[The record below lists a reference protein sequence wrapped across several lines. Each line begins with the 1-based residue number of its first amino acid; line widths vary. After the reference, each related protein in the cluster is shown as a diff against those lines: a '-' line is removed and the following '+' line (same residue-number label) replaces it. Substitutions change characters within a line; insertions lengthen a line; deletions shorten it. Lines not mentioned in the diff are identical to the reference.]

1 MNKHFVNSEDTI
13 AAIATAEGSGGIS
26 VIRISGNDSFRIL
39 SKIFKRKTDRKLSDL
54 ESHRLYRG
62 HIQNSRSE
70 IIDDVLGTIMK
81 SPNSYTGED
90 VVEIHCHGGYL
101 VPRKI
106 LETIIHYGARPA
118 QPGEFS
124 FRAFLNGK
132 IDLTQAEAI
141 VDIVNSQTELGLK
154 QAELQLHGGLSKLI
168 NDLKELTLDSLA
180 EVEANVDFPEE
191 DINPLVKES
200 MIKSS
205 KMIISSTERL
215 ISTFEGG
222 NIIKNG
228 VNTVIIGKPNVG
240 KSSLL
245 NRLLNKDRAIVSQHP
260 GTTRDF
266 IEETIDIKG
275 IPLKLIDTAGIR
287 TTSDEVEGLGVGL
300 AKEKAKIAELIIA
313 VLDSSR
319 DLDTDDIEVLNT
331 IKNHKHLLIANKS
344 DLEQKID
351 TKELERLVNPY
362 NLIPTSAKTGN
373 GIEELKI
380 RIVEL
385 VLGSGNI
392 TDSSEVILTEIRH
405 KKSLEDANSDLK
417 SFLKA
422 LNNNESPEFL
432 AIDLRSALDNFGDIT
447 GETTTEDILGRIF
460 SKFCIG
466 K

>member
-1 MNKHFVNSEDTI
+1 
-13 AAIATAEGSGGIS
+13 
-26 VIRISGNDSFRIL
+26 
-39 SKIFKRKTDRKLSDL
+39 
-54 ESHRLYRG
+54 
-62 HIQNSRSE
+62 
-70 IIDDVLGTIMK
+70 
-81 SPNSYTGED
+81 
-90 VVEIHCHGGYL
+90 
-101 VPRKI
+101 
-106 LETIIHYGARPA
+106 
-118 QPGEFS
+118 
-124 FRAFLNGK
+124 
-132 IDLTQAEAI
+132 
-141 VDIVNSQTELGLK
+141 
-154 QAELQLHGGLSKLI
+154 
-168 NDLKELTLDSLA
+168 
-180 EVEANVDFPEE
+180 
-191 DINPLVKES
+191 

-245 NRLLNKDRAIVSQHP
+245 NRLLNKDRAIVSQHA

-313 VLDSSR
+313 VLDSSQ

-351 TKELERLVNPY
+351 TRELERLVNPY

>member
-62 HIQNSRSE
+62 HIHNSRLE

-101 VPRKI
+101 VPKKI

-168 NDLKELTLDSLA
+168 NELKELTLDLLA

-245 NRLLNKDRAIVSQHP
+245 NRLLNKDRAIVSQHA

-266 IEETIDIKG
+266 IEETIDVKG

-287 TTSDEVEGLGVGL
+287 TTSDEVEGIGVGV

-351 TKELERLVNPY
+351 TRELERLVNPY

>member
-62 HIQNSRSE
+62 HIHNSRLE

-168 NDLKELTLDSLA
+168 NELKELTLDLLA

-205 KMIISSTERL
+205 KMILSSTERL

-222 NIIKNG
+222 SILKNG

-287 TTSDEVEGLGVGL
+287 TTSDEVEFLGVGL

-351 TKELERLVNPY
+351 TRELERLVNPY

-385 VLGSGNI
+385 VLGSSNI

>member
-62 HIQNSRSE
+62 HIHNSRLE

-101 VPRKI
+101 VPKKI

-168 NDLKELTLDSLA
+168 NELKELTLDLLA

-191 DINPLVKES
+191 DINPLVKEN

-205 KMIISSTERL
+205 KMILSSTERL

-222 NIIKNG
+222 NILKKG

-287 TTSDEVEGLGVGL
+287 TTSDEVEGIGVGV

-351 TKELERLVNPY
+351 TRELERLVNPY

-385 VLGSGNI
+385 VLGSSNI

>member
-351 TKELERLVNPY
+351 NRELERLVNPC

>member
-266 IEETIDIKG
+266 IEETIDVKG

-319 DLDTDDIEVLNT
+319 DLDTDDIEVLHT
-331 IKNHKHLLIANKS
+331 IKNHKHLLLANKS

-362 NLIPTSAKTGN
+362 NLILTSAKTGD
-373 GIEELKI
+373 GIEELKS

-385 VLGSGNI
+385 ALGSSDI